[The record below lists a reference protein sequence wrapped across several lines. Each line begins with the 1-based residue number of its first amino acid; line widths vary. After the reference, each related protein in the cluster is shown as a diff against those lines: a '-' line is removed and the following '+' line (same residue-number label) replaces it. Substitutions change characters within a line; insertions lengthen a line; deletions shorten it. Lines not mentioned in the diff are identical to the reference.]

1 MGRPPVFGAGP
12 GPGMACCPAR
22 PRSSWR
28 AARRRPPG
36 SRSGPVEGRV
46 PRSGEDCSGGRTRA
60 VGPRGPGRGPG
71 PAGAGHP
78 PRTSTTRP
86 PESSRPPRRPKPC
99 STGSRRWTVP
109 PTPGRA
115 RPPRSRRSPTTAGRS
130 GRSGPG
136 TSSPPTPS
144 RVTSAPVSEPERAS
158 QSLKHERLHR
168 ERIDDA
174 LDLAREADAHRAG
187 VNTVRPHQAPA
198 RNRPQTPTAAR
209 PTRPSPTLPTP
220 KPCQPLN
227 TGQRHNRA
235 AQQGSLNQTFTTARK
250 TYFTPACAAGPSK
263 DSCRAVGL
271 HGFRRTRRHGADP
284 RLGPGGA
291 RSPSSTAP

>member
-1 MGRPPVFGAGP
+1 MLKIIVKADRLGRLGTWVRVSCVGFLAGRLWGRDRRPGGRGTRPWDGHRCSVRGP
-12 GPGMACCPAR
+12 GPGIVLGVLSGETAVAVAAREEKASGQSIGRWKTEFLEAGRTAPAAG
-22 PRSSWR
+22 PGVSR
-28 AARRRPPG
+28 AAP
-36 SRSGPVEGRV
+36 
-46 PRSGEDCSGGRTRA
+46 
-60 VGPRGPGRGPG
+60 RGPG

-115 RPPRSRRSPTTAGRS
+115 RPPRSRRSPTTT

-198 RNRPQTPTAAR
+198 RNRPRTPTAAR

-220 KPCQPLN
+220 KPCQPWLSW
-227 TGQRHNRA
+227 NRIVSGFA
-235 AQQGSLNQTFTTARK
+235 EWEVLEVVVVCS
-250 TYFTPACAAGPSK
+250 AG
-263 DSCRAVGL
+263 DV
-271 HGFRRTRRHGADP
+271 
-284 RLGPGGA
+284 
-291 RSPSSTAP
+291 

>member
-1 MGRPPVFGAGP
+1 M
-12 GPGMACCPAR
+12 
-22 PRSSWR
+22 
-28 AARRRPPG
+28 
-36 SRSGPVEGRV
+36 
-46 PRSGEDCSGGRTRA
+46 
-60 VGPRGPGRGPG
+60 
-71 PAGAGHP
+71 
-78 PRTSTTRP
+78 
-86 PESSRPPRRPKPC
+86 
-99 STGSRRWTVP
+99 
-109 PTPGRA
+109 
-115 RPPRSRRSPTTAGRS
+115 
-130 GRSGPG
+130 
-136 TSSPPTPS
+136 
-144 RVTSAPVSEPERAS
+144 SEPERAS

-198 RNRPQTPTAAR
+198 RNRPRTPTAAR